1 MNNPFKD
8 LEMAAKEAAQAAAPA
23 YVVEQQEADQKT
35 YEWFKSRIGFFNA
48 SEMCDL
54 MKQGRGKG
62 ELWGAT
68 AMGIVEK
75 VIIERSL
82 TDEGMELYIQEM
94 MYKEF
99 RSTSWG
105 NKYEP
110 EARASVSAALGVE
123 ITEVGSHIHPDIP
136 YFRGSADGLTVPAA
150 IPGEY
155 KCPYNPMKHQANLRL
170 MRDGLTEKHEYYAQI
185 QSHMMI
191 HDADKCYFASYD
203 PRRTKADQLALIT
216 VPRDE
221 VYIAALRARLEEA
234 EAMVQEYLLTEKK

>member
-1 MNNPFKD
+1 MTNPFID

-23 YVVEQQEADQKT
+23 HIVEQQEADQKT
-35 YEWFKSRIGFFNA
+35 YEWFKSRMGFFNA

-62 ELWGAT
+62 ELWGT
-68 AMGIVEK
+68 KAMDIVEK

-99 RSTSWG
+99 RPTSWG

-110 EARASVSAALGVE
+110 EARAAVSASIGQT
-123 ITEVGSHIHPDIP
+123 IYEVCSHIHPDIP
-136 YFRGSADGLTVPAA
+136 YFRGSADGLTIDG
-150 IPGEY
+150 IPVEI
-155 KCPYNPMKHQANLRL
+155 KCPYNVLKHQANLRL

-221 VYIAALRARLEEA
+221 VYIAALRSRLEEA
-234 EAMVQEYLLTEKK
+234 EAMVNEFLLTEKK

>member
-1 MNNPFKD
+1 MTNPFKD

-23 YVVEQQEADQKT
+23 YVIEQNEAAQKT
-35 YEWFKSRIGFFNA
+35 YEWFKSRMGFFNA

-68 AMGIVEK
+68 AMGIIEK

-99 RSTSWG
+99 RATSWG
-105 NKYEP
+105 NKYEA
-110 EARASVSAALGVE
+110 EVRAALDMG
-123 ITEVGSHIHPDIP
+123 IAEVGSHIHPDIP
-136 YFRGSADGLTVPAA
+136 YFRGSADGLTIYGTPVE
-150 IPGEY
+150 I
-155 KCPYNPMKHQANLRL
+155 KCPYNVLKHQANLRL

-191 HDADKCYFASYD
+191 HSADKCYFASYD

-216 VPRDE
+216 VSRDE

-234 EAMVQEYLLTEKK
+234 EAMVNEYLLTEKHNQK

>member
-1 MNNPFKD
+1 MSNPFKD

-23 YVVEQQEADQKT
+23 HIIEQQEADQKT
-35 YEWFKSRIGFFNA
+35 YEWFKSRMGFFNA

-62 ELWGAT
+62 GLWGAT

-82 TDEGMELYIQEM
+82 TPEGMELYIQEM

-110 EARASVSAALGVE
+110 EARGAVSAALGVE
-123 ITEVGSHIHPDIP
+123 IIEVGSHIHPDIP
-136 YFRGSADGLTVPAA
+136 YFRGSADGLTARG
-150 IPGEY
+150 IPVEI
-155 KCPYNPMKHQANLRL
+155 KCPYNVLKHQANLRL
-170 MRDGLTEKHEYYAQI
+170 LKSGITEKHEYYAQI

-191 HDADKCYFASYD
+191 HSADKCYFASYD

-234 EAMVQEYLLTEKK
+234 EAMVQEYLLTEKS

>member
-23 YVVEQQEADQKT
+23 YVIEQQEADQKT
-35 YEWFKSRIGFFNA
+35 YEWFKSRMGFFNA

-68 AMGIVEK
+68 AMGIIEK

-99 RSTSWG
+99 RQTSWG
-105 NKYEP
+105 NKYEA
-110 EARASVSAALGVE
+110 EARVALDMG
-123 ITEVGSHIHPDIP
+123 IIEVGSHIHPDIP
-136 YFRGSADGLTVPAA
+136 YFRGSADGLTATG
-150 IPGEY
+150 IPVEI
-155 KCPYNPMKHQANLRL
+155 KCPYNVLKHQANLRL
-170 MRDGLTEKHEYYAQI
+170 LKSGITKKHEYYAQI

-191 HDADKCYFASYD
+191 RSAPMCIFASYD
-203 PRRTKADQLALIT
+203 PRRKSPDNLAWFE
-216 VPRDE
+216 VERDE

-234 EAMVQEYLLTEKK
+234 EAMVNEYLLTEKHNQK

>member
-1 MNNPFKD
+1 MSNPFKD

-23 YVVEQQEADQKT
+23 HVIEQQEADQKT
-35 YEWFKSRIGFFNA
+35 YEWFRSRMGFFNA

-82 TDEGMELYIQEM
+82 TPEGMELYIQEM

-99 RSTSWG
+99 RATSWG

-110 EARASVSAALGVE
+110 EARAAVSAALGVE

-136 YFRGSADGLTVPAA
+136 YFRGSADGLTATG
-150 IPGEY
+150 IPVEI
-155 KCPYNPMKHQANLRL
+155 KCPYNVLKHQANLRL
-170 MRDGLTEKHEYYAQI
+170 MRDGITEKHEYYAQI

-191 HDADKCYFASYD
+191 HDAPMCIFASYD
-203 PRRTKADQLALIT
+203 PRRKAPDNLAWFE

-221 VYIAALRARLEEA
+221 AFIARLRAKLEEG
-234 EAMVQEYLLTEKK
+234 EAMVQEYLLTEK